1 MTIAITRWFYPL
13 LVGLVLTGC
22 SNLPMLNVAGTEETK
37 LFAQGLDQYIESGD
51 LATLKLLPQQ
61 YPQGEWRTKAKGLIE
76 MAERQQ
82 KARLQQETQLQ
93 QEARELGQCKTE
105 NDALVEDNQILEVTL
120 ERLKQVLIDMELRA
134 E

>member
-22 SNLPMLNVAGTEETK
+22 SSLPMLNVAGTEETK

-61 YPQGEWRTKAKGLIE
+61 YPQGEWRTKAEGLIE

-82 KARLQQETQLQ
+82 KARLQ